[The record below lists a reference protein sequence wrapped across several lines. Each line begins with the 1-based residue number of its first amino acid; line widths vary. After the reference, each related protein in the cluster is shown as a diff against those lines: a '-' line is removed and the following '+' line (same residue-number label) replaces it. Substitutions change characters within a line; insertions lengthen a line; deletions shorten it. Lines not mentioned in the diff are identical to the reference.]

1 MKRKRKKRISLKND
15 YYNLVLI
22 IITIIIIIF
31 SNQIN
36 NSFGLTEEKENE
48 LKQNN
53 NNKIIPIT
61 NEILKIYYL
70 DVGQAESILINS
82 NNEFMVIDGG
92 NNNDG
97 PLLVKYFKELGI
109 KKIKYIIAT
118 HPHEDH
124 IGGLDDI
131 ITSFEIENIYM
142 PDVITTTR
150 TFEDLLNAIDK
161 KRMNYNIP
169 IIDSNLNLGNANISI
184 IYTGTDSKELNNASI
199 ILKLTYGNNSF
210 LFTGDTT
217 NTIEKQILNKD
228 LKSDVLK
235 VAHHGSKY
243 SSTAHFLKKV
253 DPKYAIISCGQSNS
267 YDHPNSITLKKLERM
282 NVETYRTDLNGTI
295 IANSNGKDI
304 SFEFIKTDTDGDHY
318 DVYH

>member
-1 MKRKRKKRISLKND
+1 MRKKRKISLKND
-15 YYNLVLI
+15 YYNLI
-22 IITIIIIIF
+22 IIIVTIIIILF
-31 SNQIN
+31 SKQIN
-36 NSFGLTEEKENE
+36 KTFGLTEEESKKLEEKN
-48 LKQNN
+48 
-53 NNKIIPIT
+53 T
-61 NEILKIYYL
+61 NEVILPTNDKLKIYYI

-109 KKIKYIIAT
+109 KEIKYVVAT

-131 ITSFEIENIYM
+131 ITNFEINTIYM
-142 PDVITTTR
+142 PDAITTTR
-150 TFEDLLNAIDK
+150 TFEDFLNAIEK
-161 KRMNYNIP
+161 KGMTYQVPKINSIFQ
-169 IIDSNLNLGNANISI
+169 LGNANISV
-184 IYTGTDSKELNNASI
+184 IYTGKDTVELNNTSI
-199 ILKLTYGNNSF
+199 ILKLNYGNNTF

-228 LKSDVLK
+228 IKADVLK

-253 DPKYAIISCGQSNS
+253 DPQYAIISCGQPNY
-267 YDHPNSITLKKLERM
+267 YDHPNIITLNKLERM
-282 NVETYRTDLNGTI
+282 NVTTYRTDINGTI
-295 IANSNGKDI
+295 IATSDGNNI
-304 SFEFIKTDTDGDHY
+304 SFEFKKTDTNGDSL
-318 DVYH
+318 